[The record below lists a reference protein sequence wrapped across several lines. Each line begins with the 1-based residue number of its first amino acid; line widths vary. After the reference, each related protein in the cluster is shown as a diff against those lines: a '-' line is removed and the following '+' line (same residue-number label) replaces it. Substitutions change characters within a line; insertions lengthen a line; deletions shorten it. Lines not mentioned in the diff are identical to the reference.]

1 MQAFLTFAIEFVAV
15 SGFAL
20 FSILFVS
27 GYDSRKSTTSPALEI
42 VPEIDLDME
51 PIVARL
57 EEIAAECFAARAVE
71 AATPIATA
79 TVVPFSRKAPDLSGL
94 SIRQLKAIASRTK
107 LPKYNKDSKAVLQ
120 ERLSAL
126 PAWALR
132 EAVAA

>member
-1 MQAFLTFAIEFVAV
+1 MQDLLTAAIQFTAL
-15 SGFAL
+15 SGFAY
-20 FSILFVS
+20 FSIAFIS
-27 GYDSRKSTTSPALEI
+27 GYSRWKAAPAP
-42 VPEIDLDME
+42 VQPAM
-51 PIVARL
+51 
-57 EEIAAECFAARAVE
+57 AAEDEAVCAVE
-71 AATPIATA
+71 PEPGKPIASDK
-79 TVVPFSRKAPDLSGL
+79 VVPFTRKAPDLSGL